1 MKRYILILFIALF
14 FLPSCKKPFDIPTSG
29 TATINNILKLD
40 PVLQD
45 YYSLG
50 FLFSAGELVSSHN
63 TPPPDINIINDG
75 TLKNLIFEADNRE
88 NSFYKVG
95 QYSNSVTAKNVFDT
109 LVSPVVLQWVVWA
122 DSLKENQV
130 WLYKSGNE
138 YYSKLRI
145 ISTLSQKRKAE
156 VGDSIIY
163 SECTFEWAYQPDG
176 SLTFPG
182 K

>member
-1 MKRYILILFIALF
+1 MKKYILISFVALF
-14 FLPSCKKPFDIPTSG
+14 FLPSCRKTNDNPNSG
-29 TATINNILKLD
+29 TATINNVLNLD

-50 FLFSAGELVSSHN
+50 FLFSAGKLVSSHE
-63 TPPPDINIINDG
+63 TPPPDINILSEGIFQ
-75 TLKNLIFEADNRE
+75 NLIFEANNLD

-95 QYSNSVTAKNVFDT
+95 QYSNSATAKNVFDT
-109 LVSPVVLQWVVWA
+109 LVSPVVLQWVEWA
-122 DSLKENQV
+122 DSLKANQV

-138 YYSKLRI
+138 HYSKLRI
-145 ISTLSQKRKAE
+145 VSTVSEIRDYRDYA
-156 VGDSIIY
+156 
-163 SECTFEWAYQPDG
+163 ECTFEWVYQPDG

>member
-1 MKRYILILFIALF
+1 MKRCILILFIALLI
-14 FLPSCKKPFDIPTSG
+14 LPSCKKPFDIPTSG
-29 TATINNILKLD
+29 TATINNVLKLD

-50 FLFSAGELVSSHN
+50 FLFSAGKLVSSHSV
-63 TPPPDINIINDG
+63 PPPDINIINDG

-95 QYSNSVTAKNVFDT
+95 QYSNSSTAKNVFDT

-138 YYSKLRI
+138 HYSKLRI
-145 ISTLSQKRKAE
+145 VSTISEIRNS
-156 VGDSIIY
+156 SNY
-163 SECTFEWAYQPDG
+163 SECTFEWGYQPDG